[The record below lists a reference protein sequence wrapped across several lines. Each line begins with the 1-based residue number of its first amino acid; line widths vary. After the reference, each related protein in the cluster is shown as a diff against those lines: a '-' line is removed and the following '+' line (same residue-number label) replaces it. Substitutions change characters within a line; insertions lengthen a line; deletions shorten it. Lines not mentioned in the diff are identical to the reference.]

1 MSALQTAA
9 INLKL
14 HAKQMLALLT
24 AATEVLY
31 GGAAGGGKSFLM
43 RAAAII
49 WCSAIPGLQVYIFRR
64 VRDDL
69 IKNHMEGPKGFRNL
83 LAAWVATG
91 AVRIVEDEIR
101 FWNGAKIYLCH
112 CKDEKDRFKYHGAEI
127 HVLLIDEL
135 TTFTEVIY
143 RYLRFRVRM
152 VGLELPA
159 QYKGVFPRI
168 LCSSNPGNIGHSW
181 VKRTFV
187 SCKPEFEIWRTPD
200 GEGGM
205 VRQFIRSRLEDN
217 PSMATDDPHYRA
229 RMRGLGQAA
238 LVKAM
243 EEGDWNIV
251 TGAYFDSWSDRLIL
265 PAASRPKIPSQW
277 TIFGSFDWGSASPF
291 SYGLW
296 AIADADTWLKAAG
309 GERRI
314 PKNAIVR
321 LREWYGARHDNETIS
336 GLKLTAEQI
345 SDGILKLERN
355 VIKVTYRV
363 ADPSIWKVESGPS
376 IAERMFKYNADWDKS
391 TPKRCVQFREADNN
405 RVNGWDQMR
414 GRMNGEM
421 YATEDDEIEFGDPLI
436 FTFDDCLDSI
446 RTIPTMQHDED
457 RVEDLDSDLEDHAA
471 DEWRYACMSRPIS
484 LVPKPKPTPAAPLSV
499 RRIFGDET

>member
-1 MSALQTAA
+1 MSALQIAA

-14 HAKQMLALLT
+14 HSKQLLALLT

-49 WCSAIPGLQVYIFRR
+49 WCAAIPGLQVYIFRR

-91 AVRIVEDEIR
+91 AVKVIEDEIR

-135 TTFTEVIY
+135 TTFTETIY

-152 VGLELPA
+152 VGLDLPA
-159 QYKGVFPRI
+159 QYKGKFPRI

-187 SCKPEFEIWRTPD
+187 SSKPEFEVWQTPD
-200 GEGGM
+200 SEGGM
-205 VRQFIRSRLEDN
+205 LRQFIRSKLEDN
-217 PSMATDDPHYRA
+217 PSMAIDDPNYRA
-229 RMRGLGQAA
+229 RMRGLGQSA

-251 TGAYFDSWSDRLIL
+251 TGAYFDCWSERLIL
-265 PAASRPKIPSQW
+265 PAAARPAIPQHW
-277 TIFGSFDWGSASPF
+277 TRFGSFDWGSASPF

-296 AIADADTWLKAAG
+296 AIADQDYWLKVPG
-309 GERRI
+309 GERRLPQNSI
-314 PKNAIVR
+314 IR
-321 LREWYGARHDNETIS
+321 LKERYGARHDNETIS
-336 GLKLTAEQI
+336 GLKLTAEQVA
-345 SDGILKLERN
+345 DEILRLERN
-355 VIKVTYRV
+355 EVRPTYRV
-363 ADPSIWKVESGPS
+363 ADPSIWKVDGGPS
-376 IAERMFKYNADWDKS
+376 QAERMFNYRADWDRDS
-391 TPKRCVQFREADNN
+391 RALQFREADNS
-405 RVNGWDQMR
+405 RIAGWDQMR
-414 GRMNGEM
+414 GRMKGEFFGS
-421 YATEDDEIEFGDPLI
+421 EDEEPVFGDPLI

-457 RVEDLDSDLEDHAA
+457 RIEDLDTDLEDHAA
-471 DEWRYACMSRPIS
+471 DDWRYACMSRPIS
-484 LVPKPKPTPAAPLSV
+484 LVPKPRAPAAHPLSA
-499 RRIFGDET
+499 RRIFGDA